1 MHTEIYSDGI
11 GEITVTGNV
20 LRIDLVSLSPTERD
34 ANNAPKA
41 TFRQRIIMPLDGF
54 ANAADLIQKVMQGLI
69 EAGAIQRRP
78 MPEAAA
84 PAGAG
89 QTPTPNG
96 AHRNSSPNFA

>member
-34 ANNAPKA
+34 ANNTPKA

-78 MPEAAA
+78 TPEAAA
-84 PAGAG
+84 PAGTGPVPA
-89 QTPTPNG
+89 PNG
-96 AHRNSSPNFA
+96 AHRNSSPNFV